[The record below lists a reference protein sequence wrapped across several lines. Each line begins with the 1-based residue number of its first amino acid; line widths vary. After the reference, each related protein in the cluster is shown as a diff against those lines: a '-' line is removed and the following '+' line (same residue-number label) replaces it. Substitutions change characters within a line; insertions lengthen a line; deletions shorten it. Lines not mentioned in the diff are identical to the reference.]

1 MNETGTG
8 PRAPGRA
15 SADGGWLRRF
25 HEGRDT
31 ATRLICLPHAGGSAS
46 FFFPLSAGLAPDVEV
61 LAVQYPGRQDR
72 RHEPCLDSVSALT
85 DALTE
90 ELRGRL
96 DRPFALLGH
105 SMGASV
111 AFETARRL
119 EAAGS
124 GPQALYVSGR
134 RAPTLPHDK
143 GIHLADDAT
152 LVAHIGALSGTD
164 ARILD
169 DPEVLE
175 LVLPAIRADYRAAET
190 YRYVPGPPLS
200 CPLFVLT
207 GDQDSQVTP
216 AQARGWA
223 SHTAGAHELTVL
235 SGGHFY
241 LSSHWGR
248 VAELVR
254 GRLVR
259 SGAS

>member
-1 MNETGTG
+1 MNETRTG
-8 PRAPGRA
+8 PCAPGRA
-15 SADGGWLRRF
+15 AADGGWLRRF
-25 HEGRDT
+25 HETPDT

-72 RHEPCLDSVSALT
+72 RHEPCLDSVSALA
-85 DALTE
+85 DALTD
-90 ELRGRL
+90 ELRDWL

-111 AFETARRL
+111 AFEVARRL

-134 RAPTLPHDK
+134 RAPTLPHDE

-190 YRYVPGPPLS
+190 YRYVPGPPLD
-200 CPLFVLT
+200 CPLFALT

-216 AQARGWA
+216 AQASGWA

-235 SGGHFY
+235 PGGHFY
-241 LSSHWGR
+241 LSSHWSR
-248 VAELVR
+248 VTELVR
-254 GRLVR
+254 GRLMR
-259 SGAS
+259 